1 MRFLLALW
9 AKRVYIVYM
18 NDKRKLKKEL
28 QNIIDQNLAEAND
41 GSIAS
46 QMAVVEAQSRLDKL
60 VNNPDPAL
68 APIIFN
74 GKLIF
79 IK

>member
-1 MRFLLALW
+1 
-9 AKRVYIVYM
+9 
-18 NDKRKLKKEL
+18 
-28 QNIIDQNLAEAND
+28 
-41 GSIAS
+41 
-46 QMAVVEAQSRLDKL
+46 VEAQSRLDKL

>member
-1 MRFLLALW
+1 
-9 AKRVYIVYM
+9 M

-46 QMAVVEAQSRLDKL
+46 QMAVVQAQSRLDKL